1 MFIAGYGF
9 RSGVFDLHEC
19 YTSICFTI
27 KNRVKRKLEWVLKE
41 KDRGTGKGVRGEV
54 KREPRIEVNLCFH
67 PGAQVS
73 SCGLS
78 FVGKKLIVKSSWK
91 SLN

>member
-1 MFIAGYGF
+1 MEEEVG
-9 RSGVFDLHEC
+9 
-19 YTSICFTI
+19 
-27 KNRVKRKLEWVLKE
+27 
-41 KDRGTGKGVRGEV
+41 GEV

-78 FVGKKLIVKSSWK
+78 FVVKKLIVKSSWK
-91 SLN
+91 SFEN

>member
-1 MFIAGYGF
+1 M
-9 RSGVFDLHEC
+9 
-19 YTSICFTI
+19 
-27 KNRVKRKLEWVLKE
+27 EWDNKKE
-41 KDRGTGKGVRGEV
+41 DRGMGEGVGGEV

-78 FVGKKLIVKSSWK
+78 LVGKKLIVKSSWK